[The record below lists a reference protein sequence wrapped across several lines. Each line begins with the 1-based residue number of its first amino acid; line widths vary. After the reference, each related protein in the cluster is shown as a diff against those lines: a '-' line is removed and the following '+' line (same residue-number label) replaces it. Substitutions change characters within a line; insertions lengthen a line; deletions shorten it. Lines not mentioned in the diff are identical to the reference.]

1 MLILKCGHWL
11 LFRNLCRRG
20 YKFKHPKGDFI
31 GAHMLL
37 YEKKPL
43 SARFPL
49 ISIYLAIIGRKL
61 VICLKVVTI
70 I

>member
-1 MLILKCGHWL
+1 
-11 LFRNLCRRG
+11 
-20 YKFKHPKGDFI
+20 
-31 GAHMLL
+31 MLL

-70 I
+70 YDSENVFFLEKQQVIITKVQKMVLTLDRVMILYA

>member
-1 MLILKCGHWL
+1 
-11 LFRNLCRRG
+11 
-20 YKFKHPKGDFI
+20 
-31 GAHMLL
+31 MLL